1 MNKQIVNYKNDEE
14 MQSIIKSKT
23 KKYQNNTNPHVFV
36 VSGNT
41 PSVCGGNI

>member
-14 MQSIIKSKT
+14 MQSIIKAK
-23 KKYQNNTNPHVFV
+23 QTNPHVFV